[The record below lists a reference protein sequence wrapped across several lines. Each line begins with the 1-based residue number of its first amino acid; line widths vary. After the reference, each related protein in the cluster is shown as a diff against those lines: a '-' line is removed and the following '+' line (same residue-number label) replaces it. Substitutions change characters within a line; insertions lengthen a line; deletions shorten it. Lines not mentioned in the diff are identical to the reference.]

1 MTDTRS
7 RAKRDQDEATLD
19 LFPDEANVKSK
30 AQERRATDGERR
42 KAAAAAAEERR
53 KEERRKAGS
62 AGSKAKGGKRKAKGQ
77 VAGGG
82 GSGKGG
88 KGGGATSAG
97 DDSID
102 MGAFAERSY
111 LTYAMSVVR
120 GRAIPN
126 VEDGQKPVQRRIL
139 YAMNELGLKSGV
151 QHSKSARI
159 VGEVLGK
166 FHPHGDASTYEALVR
181 MAQDFSL
188 RYPLIDGQGNFG
200 TQDGDPAAAYRYT
213 EARLTPL
220 ADLLLSEIDQDTVD
234 FISNYDGRLK
244 EPKLLPARLPMLL
257 LNGASGVGVG
267 MACELPPHNMKE
279 VAEAAVFMV
288 KHPNATPKALM
299 HLIKG
304 PDFPGGGQII
314 SPKEEIY
321 QAYKTG
327 RGSLRARAR
336 WKEENLGR
344 GTWQIVVYELP
355 PTTSVKKVMAEIEA
369 ITNPRPKDKGGK
381 ISATQSNLKQVMLNQ
396 LGRVTDE
403 SDKENKLRLVIEP
416 RSSRQDPGEFM
427 RFLLTHTSLE
437 ENFPINLVALGLDGR
452 PVRKNIAELVGEWVQ
467 FRIATVT
474 RRSKFRLGQV
484 EKRIHIL
491 EGRIIVLLNIDKVIK
506 VIRNSDEPKQDLMKQ
521 FKLTETQAEDI
532 LEIRLRQLAR
542 LEGIKIETELK
553 ELKEERK
560 GLKGLLGSEAE
571 MKAKVADEIRADAK
585 QFGDNRR
592 TVIESAE
599 RATFERQVIDE
610 PLTIIVSRNGWV
622 RARAGHKLDL
632 SATTYKAGD
641 GPYCWFET
649 RSVHHVG
656 VIDSTGRAFS
666 VECAELPSG
675 KGDGQLITSFIDM
688 APGAKLSQVVDAQPG
703 KKYLFANTGGYGFI
717 AKSEDLLTRVKAGK
731 SFMTLEPGDEPV
743 RPAPV
748 PAKPELAAAFSED
761 GRMLLFDA
769 GELKEMAR
777 GRGITLMGL
786 KDKEKLVAV
795 GFGNAKSVTVEGI
808 SKSGKEKTV
817 TVEGAEL
824 AKHIIKRARRGCLL
838 PGKLRP
844 TGVVSEG

>member
-1 MTDTRS
+1 MTDTRG
-7 RAKRDQDEATLD
+7 RARREQDEATLD
-19 LFPDEANVKSK
+19 LFETA
-30 AQERRATDGERR
+30 DGAKPEGKVDM
-42 KAAAAAAEERR
+42 KAA
-53 KEERRKAGS
+53 KAPP
-62 AGSKAKGGKRKAKGQ
+62 KAKKARKGKGSQ
-77 VAGGG
+77 VAD
-82 GSGKGG
+82 GG
-88 KGGGATSAG
+88 KGGAGKGNKGSGTAAG

-102 MGAFAERSY
+102 MGVFAERSY

-166 FHPHGDASTYEALVR
+166 FHPHGDSSTYEALVR

-234 FISNYDGRLK
+234 FISNYDGRLQ
-244 EPKLLPARLPMLL
+244 EPKMLPARLPMLL

-279 VAEAAVFMV
+279 VAEAAVFMI
-288 KHPNATPKALM
+288 KHPTATPKALM
-299 HLIKG
+299 HIIKG

-314 SPKEEIY
+314 SSKEEIY

-327 RGSLRARAR
+327 RASLRARAR
-336 WKEENLGR
+336 WKVENLAR
-344 GTWQIVVYELP
+344 GQWQIVVYELP

-369 ITNPRPKDKGGK
+369 ITNPRAKDKGGK
-381 ISATQSNLKQVMLNQ
+381 ISATQTNLKQVMLNQ
-396 LGRVTDE
+396 LGKLIDE
-403 SDKENKLRLVIEP
+403 SDKDNKLRLVLEP
-416 RSSRQDPGEFM
+416 RSSRQEPEEFM
-427 RFLLTHTSLE
+427 RFLLTQTSLE
-437 ENFPINLVALGLDGR
+437 ENFPVNLVALGLDGR
-452 PVRKNIAELVGEWVQ
+452 PVRKNIADLVGEWVQ
-467 FRIATVT
+467 FRITTVT
-474 RRSKFRLGQV
+474 RRTKFRLGQV
-484 EKRIHIL
+484 ERRIHIL
-491 EGRIIVLLNIDKVIK
+491 EGRVIVLLNIEKVIK
-506 VIRNSDEPKQDLMKQ
+506 VIRNSDEPKVDLMKQ
-521 FKLTETQAEDI
+521 FKLTEAQAEDI

-553 ELKEERK
+553 ELKDERK
-560 GLKGLLGSEAE
+560 GLKTLLGSEAE
-571 MKAKVADEIRADAK
+571 MKAKVADEIRNDAK
-585 QFGDNRR
+585 TYGDARR
-592 TVIESAE
+592 TQIETAE

-610 PLTIIVSRNGWV
+610 PLTIIVSKNGWV

-675 KGDGQLITSFIDM
+675 KGDGQPLSQFVDL
-688 APGAKLSQVVDAQPG
+688 APGAKLAQVVDAQPG
-703 KKYLFANTGGYGFI
+703 RRYLVANSGGTGFI
-717 AKSEDLLTRVKAGK
+717 VKSEDLLTRVKAGK
-731 SFMTLEPGDEPV
+731 TFMSLEQGEEV
-743 RPAPV
+743 IRPAAV
-748 PAKPELAAAFSED
+748 PDKPELAAAFSEE
-761 GRMLLFDA
+761 GRMLLFPA
-769 GELKEMAR
+769 GELKEIAR

-786 KDKEKLVAV
+786 KDGEKLVAI
-795 GFGNAKSVTVEGI
+795 GFAGPKSVAVSGI
-808 SKSGKEKTV
+808 SRSGKEKTI
-817 TVEGAEL
+817 TIEGAEL
-824 AKHIIKRARRGCLL
+824 QKHILKRARKGCLL

-844 TGVVSEG
+844 TGVASEG

>member
-1 MTDTRS
+1 MTDTRN
-7 RAKRDQDEATLD
+7 RGRRDKDDATLD
-19 LFPDEANVKSK
+19 LFEQPADAQKTGTPVNKPEKTK
-30 AQERRATDGERR
+30 ARGKPAPKEKKPGG
-42 KAAAAAAEERR
+42 KAAGD
-53 KEERRKAGS
+53 GS
-62 AGSKAKGGKRKAKGQ
+62 GSGS
-77 VAGGG
+77 GGG
-82 GSGKGG
+82 GS
-88 KGGGATSAG
+88 KGGGTAAG
-97 DDSID
+97 GDFIN
-102 MGAFAERSY
+102 MAEFAERSY

-166 FHPHGDASTYEALVR
+166 FHPHGDSSTYEALVR

-234 FISNYDGRLK
+234 FISNYDGRLQ
-244 EPKLLPARLPMLL
+244 EPKMLPARLPMLL

-279 VAEAAVFMV
+279 VAEAAVFMI
-288 KHPNATPKALM
+288 KHPTATPKALM
-299 HLIKG
+299 HIIKG

-314 SPKEEIY
+314 SSKEEIY

-327 RGSLRARAR
+327 RASLRARAR
-336 WKEENLGR
+336 WKVENLAR
-344 GTWQIVVYELP
+344 GQWQIVVYELP

-369 ITNPRPKDKGGK
+369 ITNPRAKDKGGK
-381 ISATQSNLKQVMLNQ
+381 ISATQTNLKQVMLNQ
-396 LGRVTDE
+396 LGKLIDE
-403 SDKENKLRLVIEP
+403 SDKDNKLRLVLEP
-416 RSSRQDPGEFM
+416 RSSRQEPEEFM
-427 RFLLTHTSLE
+427 RFLLTQTSLE
-437 ENFPINLVALGLDGR
+437 ENFPVNLVALGLDGR
-452 PVRKNIAELVGEWVQ
+452 PVRKNIADLVGEWVQ
-467 FRIATVT
+467 FRITTVT
-474 RRSKFRLGQV
+474 RRTKFRLGQV
-484 EKRIHIL
+484 ERRIHIL
-491 EGRIIVLLNIDKVIK
+491 EGRVIVLLNIEKVIK
-506 VIRNSDEPKQDLMKQ
+506 VIRNSDEPKVDLMKQ
-521 FKLTETQAEDI
+521 FKLTEAQAEDI

-553 ELKEERK
+553 ELKDERK
-560 GLKGLLGSEAE
+560 GLKTLLGSEAE
-571 MKAKVADEIRADAK
+571 MKAKVADEIRNDAK
-585 QFGDNRR
+585 TYGDARR
-592 TVIESAE
+592 TQIETAE

-610 PLTIIVSRNGWV
+610 PLTIIVSKNGWV

-675 KGDGQLITSFIDM
+675 KGDGQLITSFIDL

-731 SFMTLEPGDEPV
+731 SFKTLEAGDEPV

-761 GRMLLFDA
+761 GRMLLFAA

-795 GFGNAKSVTVEGI
+795 GFGNSKSVTVEGI
-808 SKSGKEKTV
+808 ARNGNVKTV
-817 TVEGAEL
+817 TVEGADL
-824 AKHIIKRARRGCLL
+824 QKHILKRARKGCLL

-844 TGVVSEG
+844 TGVVPE